1 MTDYIVITTAAG
13 EYLVAKVVGDA
24 ERAAALSGANR
35 LWCISAAIPWPK
47 VAVPA
52 PAAGS
57 GMDFRLAANSGLI
70 AALAA

>member
-13 EYLVAKVVGDA
+13 EYLVAKVVSDA

-47 VAVPA
+47 AAV
-52 PAAGS
+52 S
-57 GMDFRLAANSGLI
+57 GMDFRSAANSGLI